1 MPPSRRRGHFLLLCA
16 VPVTFWMTLG
26 GLLAVFFTLAAY
38 ATLMERKVS
47 AWIQDRIG
55 PNRVGPKGLLQPLAD
70 VLKLVFKETFQPA
83 PGYQLLQLAAPVLM
97 VMLAL
102 GAVAI
107 LPLSPYLQIFDGHIG
122 ILYLLGVLSLN
133 VYGLSLAGWATGSK
147 YSLLGGLRSGAQTI
161 SYELSLGMALLSVLL
176 LTAYLLPQANPLSV
190 RSIVEA
196 QRYGWFVFLNPVGFV
211 VYVVAAFA
219 EANRAPFD
227 FAEAEQELVGG
238 YHTEYS
244 AIRFGAFFVAE
255 YMNLITASALIATFF
270 WGGYLGPFEGL
281 IGVPKWP
288 VVWQNVWG
296 VSWLLLKT
304 GFWMFVFMWVRW
316 TLPRFR
322 YDQLMRIGWKVLLPL
337 GMANLLLLAGILLLL
352 S

>member
-1 MPPSRRRGHFLLLCA
+1 MPI
-16 VPVTFWMTLG
+16 VFWLTLG

-38 ATLMERKVS
+38 ATLAERKIS
-47 AWIQDRIG
+47 AYIQDRVG

-70 VLKLVFKETFQPA
+70 VLKLVFKEAFQPSST
-83 PGYQLLQLAAPVLM
+83 YRLLQIAAPVLM
-97 VMLAL
+97 VALAM

-107 LPLSPYLQIFDGHIG
+107 LPLSPHLRLFDGSIG
-122 ILYLLGVLSLN
+122 LLYLLGVLSMG
-133 VYGLSLAGWATGSK
+133 VYGISLAGWATGSK
-147 YSLLGGLRSGAQTI
+147 YSLLGGLRSGAQMI
-161 SYELSLGMALLSVLL
+161 SYELALGLALLSVLL
-176 LTAYLLPQANPLSV
+176 LTSFLLPDANPLAPQA
-190 RSIVEA
+190 IVEA
-196 QRYGWFVFLNPVGFV
+196 QRQGWFVFLNPIGFL

-219 EANRAPFD
+219 ETNRAPFD
-227 FAEAEQELVGG
+227 LVEAEQELVGG

-255 YMNLITASALIATFF
+255 YMNMITASALIATFF
-270 WGGYLGPFEGL
+270 WGGYLGPFESWV
-281 IGVPKWP
+281 GVSGWP
-288 VVWQNVWG
+288 IVWQNVWG

-304 GFWMFVFMWVRW
+304 LFWAFVFIWVRW

-337 GMANLLLLAGILLLL
+337 GIANLATLAGILLLI